1 MNDEQPHALTVRL
14 LQEIGDEL
22 HGEPRETLLSR
33 RERVRRLLSVH
44 DEQDAREAAR
54 EMLRDAL
61 SL

>member
-1 MNDEQPHALTVRL
+1 MNDEQPDALTVRL

-22 HGEPRETLLSR
+22 QGEARESLLSR
-33 RERVRRLLSVH
+33 RERARRLLSVD